1 MFGFLKKAFE
11 NFTKKAEKPESKE
24 ETAQDKAKST
34 DFASLATQGKPK
46 ELVKLERKI
55 GFLESVTKAI
65 TETKIQEE
73 HFNKIFSS
81 LELELL
87 QNNVASEIV
96 EQIKNKLKEDLVGQT
111 FKRGQV
117 SEIIKKDLKELLLF
131 TLESPKP
138 IDILAAVKESKPLV
152 ILFVGV
158 NGVGKTTSIAKVASF
173 LQKNNISCVLAAS
186 DTFRAASIEQLQ
198 EHADRLKIEMIKHN
212 YGADPAAV
220 AFDAIKHAQAR
231 GIDVVLIDTAGRQHS
246 NVDLMAELQKLKR
259 VAKPHLTI
267 LIVDALTGNDAVEQA
282 TLFNEKIGIDASV
295 ISKVDADE
303 RGGTIISVVQATQKP
318 VLFIGTGQKYEDI
331 QQFKPEEF
339 VSKIFE

>member
-11 NFTKKAEKPESKE
+11 NFTKKAEKPAEQKPVG
-24 ETAQDKAKST
+24 AKT
-34 DFASLATQGKPK
+34 QASQEKPK

-87 QNNVASEIV
+87 QDNIASEIV
-96 EQIKNKLKEDLVGQT
+96 EQIRNKLKGDLVGQT
-111 FKRGQV
+111 FKRGQI
-117 SEIIKKDLKELLLF
+117 SEIIKKDLKELMLF
-131 TLESPKP
+131 TLEGPKP
-138 IDILAAVKESKPLV
+138 IDILTAVKESKPLV

-173 LQKNNISCVLAAS
+173 LQKNNLSCVLAAS

-198 EHADRLKIEMIKHN
+198 EHADKLKIELIKHN

-220 AFDAIKHAQAR
+220 AFDAVKHARAR

-246 NVDLMAELQKLKR
+246 NVDLMAELQKVKR

-267 LIVDALTGNDAVEQA
+267 LTVDALTGNDAVEQA

-303 RGGTIISVVQATQKP
+303 RGGTIVSVVQATQKP
-318 VLFIGTGQKYEDI
+318 VLFIGVGQRYEDI
-331 QQFKPEEF
+331 QKFSPEDF
-339 VSKIFE
+339 VSKIFD